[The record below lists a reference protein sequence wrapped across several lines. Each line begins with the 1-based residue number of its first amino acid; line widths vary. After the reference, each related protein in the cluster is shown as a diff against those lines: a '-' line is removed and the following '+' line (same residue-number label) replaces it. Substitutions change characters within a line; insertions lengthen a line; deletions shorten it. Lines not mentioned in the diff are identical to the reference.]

1 MLPRLAH
8 KQTRCHGT
16 LTPVTTLILLPGLA
30 CDAALWRHQ
39 QPLLAEAGAAVV
51 VADAHHH
58 ADSLPAMAERLLA
71 DHPGPLALAGA
82 SMGGMLALELQRRA
96 PERVRGLALLGTTAR
111 PDTPEMKRLRGEA
124 IALFAAGRMDEV
136 LRINALFAFHRAH
149 AARLLDDYLAMLQRA
164 GAEGLIRQ
172 NRAVM
177 ARADLRPAL
186 AGVACPTLVV
196 GGLDDTLTPP
206 ECARELAAGI
216 AGARL
221 ELLPDCGHMLSW
233 EQPEAVGALLRD
245 WWRGLA

>member
-1 MLPRLAH
+1 M
-8 KQTRCHGT
+8 
-16 LTPVTTLILLPGLA
+16 TTLILLPGLA

-39 QPLLAEAGAAVV
+39 QPLLAAAGAPVV

-71 DHPGPLALAGA
+71 QHTGPLALAGA
-82 SMGGMLALELQRRA
+82 SMGGMLALEAQRRA
-96 PERVRGLALLGTTAR
+96 PQRVRGLALLGTTAR
-111 PDTPEMKRLRGEA
+111 ADTPEMRRLRGEA
-124 IALFAAGRMDEV
+124 IALFGAGRMDEV

-149 AARLLDDYLAMLQRA
+149 AARLLDDYLAMLRRA
-164 GAEGLIRQ
+164 GADGLIRQ

-206 ECARELAAGI
+206 ECARELAAGV

-221 ELLPDCGHMLSW
+221 ELLADCGHMLTM
-233 EQPEAVGALLRD
+233 EKPAPLNRLLAG
-245 WWRGLA
+245 WLAGLSR